1 MKAVSTWQ
9 FGRLTI
15 GDIPRV
21 VGTISQAATLL
32 SVAQGGAVPCDVVEV
47 RLDNIGIGYVPEWMA
62 KCKAIE
68 ARGWPVIFTLR
79 LAVEGGTW
87 RRPDETRINFFTTAL
102 EHLSAVDVE
111 LQSPLVP
118 KLAGLA
124 RAKKKALIVSY
135 HDFVK
140 TPPLRSLQ
148 DRVTEAGRYASVV
161 KITTMVTKPDDVVTL
176 RRLLEQDWRVPLCV
190 MGMGATG
197 MVTRTLFP
205 TLGSCLTYGYLDAA
219 AAPGQLAAAELV
231 QQLAAVL
238 PEYRQRH
245 QQEA

>member
-1 MKAVSTWQ
+1 MQ

-21 VGTISQAATLL
+21 VGTISQAPTLMNF
-32 SVAQGGAVPCDVVEV
+32 AKTTDVPCDVVEV
-47 RLDNIGIGYVPEWMA
+47 RLDNVGVGHVPEWVA

-124 RAKKKALIVSY
+124 RAAKKALIVSF

-161 KITTMVTKPDDVVTL
+161 KVTTMVTKPEDVVTL
-176 RRLLEQDWRVPLCV
+176 RQLLEQDWDVPLCV
-190 MGMGATG
+190 MGMGAAGT
-197 MVTRTLFP
+197 VTRTLFP
-205 TLGSCLTYGYLDAA
+205 TLGSCLTYGYLDAS

-231 QQLAAVL
+231 QQLEALL
-238 PEYRQRH
+238 PDYRQRRR
-245 QQEA
+245 QEA